1 MRATASMHLREL
13 LDLAENNQVNRR
25 IAKSFNAE
33 GAEICAKRAK
43 IHS

>member
-1 MRATASMHLREL
+1 MRATASMHLRKL

-33 GAEICAKRAK
+33 NRRVKVSLTGL
-43 IHS
+43 